1 MVNKLPLC
9 SQVDFSLLAS
19 VIKETK
25 NYSNHSVWYYV
36 IYNIYDI
43 IHLVSIVWL
52 FILHHI
58 LHYNMF
64 HIAYYEENVLNSSE
78 VLFLASGEVLQKKNL
93 CLSGCG
99 GGWYLEWNIL

>member
-1 MVNKLPLC
+1 MMVNKLPLC

-43 IHLVSIVWL
+43 IHLVSIV
-52 FILHHI
+52 
-58 LHYNMF
+58 
-64 HIAYYEENVLNSSE
+64 
-78 VLFLASGEVLQKKNL
+78 
-93 CLSGCG
+93 
-99 GGWYLEWNIL
+99 